1 MADTTEVTK
10 LVFLTPEEF
19 LELRPAMSTFTN
31 EEIQECINSSTEI
44 LNALCNGLVEK
55 VIDYNLVED
64 RSTLDTLNTLY
75 RTDFEF
81 KQLRLAI
88 VIQTQYTLHLG
99 NDYTQGSSSMSTGG
113 LNASFQRPEKR
124 DIYAPGVK
132 EMLRIARVFVFQD
145 FSLRLQKNN
154 VDTNLLN
161 NYYDKSVSDTRFVKN
176 YQENGTAGTI
186 AVLDNNKMVSFQ
198 NPSDITFKNYQA
210 NEILD
215 TNDNTYKTIDKV
227 DNIAWVSG
235 FNKNVN
241 TIPETETQIQ
251 TALDNLPQL
260 KLISVYGGQ
269 ILSFP
274 TQNDYEKFKQVTN
287 TTDDNFT
294 DYYVNGSTWIYKY
307 CPNNIETQ
315 AYYTFDLDNNADFEN
330 LKAKVDTNT
339 TNITNLQ
346 NKALLIDTNQTITGS
361 KTITNTLK
369 IKQVSKVAPFIQFQN
384 ASGAVLSNV
393 GYTNSSGVNANIF
406 NFNGVKIINAPNL
419 DTTSSDFTNTCLV
432 PKSYVD
438 SKQVNWNPVPIDT
451 NGVSFELATA
461 NDSSAFFNFSGS
473 FWNYMTSSTKD
484 TSGTTFQGDSYFY
497 VSTLSAIA
505 KVAQNGTTYTN
516 QPFMATKPEHIA
528 TKQYVD
534 NAVTELKYFETE
546 ITYSR
551 DFLGRPN
558 TDTGVVF
565 TLIEIADKNYEDR
578 DLLFIETKITDLAEG
593 RKQRRYSVLQI
604 GTDNSLLYCGG
615 EPSDGSMSVGK
626 SVRIYYR

>member
-1 MADTTEVTK
+1 MADTETTK

-55 VIDYNLVED
+55 VIDYNLVAD

-99 NDYTQGSSSMSTGG
+99 NDYTQGSSSMSSGG

-145 FSLRLQKNN
+145 FSLKLQKNN
-154 VDTNLLN
+154 VDNNLLN

-215 TNDNTYKTIDKV
+215 PNSNSYKPITEI

-251 TALDNLPQL
+251 NALDNIPHL

-274 TQNDYEKFKQVTN
+274 TQNDYEKFKQATN
-287 TTDDNFT
+287 TTDNDFT

-315 AYYTFDLDNNADFEN
+315 AYYTFDLDGNADFNN
-330 LKAKVDTNT
+330 LKAKVEE
-339 TNITNLQ
+339 NITTL
-346 NKALLIDTNQTITGS
+346 NKAVLVDTEQTISGS

-369 IKQVSKVAPFIQFQN
+369 IKQATGVAPFLQFQN
-384 ASGAVLSNV
+384 VSGTTLSNI
-393 GYTNSSGVNANIF
+393 GYISTAGVNKNIF
-406 NFNGVKIINAPNL
+406 TFMGVKTINAPNI
-419 DTTSSDFTNTCLV
+419 DITSTDFTDTCLV

-438 SKQVNWNPVPIDT
+438 SKSVNWNPIDIDT
-451 NGVSFELATA
+451 NGVSFQLATA

-473 FWNYMTSSTKD
+473 FWNYMTNSTQD
-484 TSGTTFQGDSYFY
+484 NTGTTFQGDSYFY
-497 VSTLSAIA
+497 VSTLSAIS
-505 KVAQNGTTYTN
+505 KVINNGGTYTN
-516 QPFMATKPEHIA
+516 QPFMATKPEHLA

-534 NAVTELKYFETE
+534 NAVTELKYFESK
-546 ITYSR
+546 ITLSKN
-551 DFLGRPN
+551 FLGSPG

-565 TLIEIADKNYEDR
+565 TVIEIEDKEYSDR
-578 DLLFIETKITDLAEG
+578 DLLFLETNITNLPEG

-626 SVRIYYR
+626 VIKIYYR